1 MAVPALA
8 PNAPPSTRSSVP
20 PSPRT
25 SAIVDPRIGDLGPA
39 LLALEDGTVF
49 PGVAFGAPVAA
60 GGDLVVNTSQTGY
73 QEVCTDPSYAGQV
86 VVMTYP
92 LIGNYGRLI
101 ADDQSRRPWLRGLI
115 VANATAAVEE
125 DGLQLARLLRD
136 SGIPAIAGVDPR
148 ALARH
153 LRSKGS
159 LRGVILEPASGSAG
173 ALDRAAAVDR
183 ARAVPRWEDQDFV
196 AEVSPAAVTEVGA
209 GDDGL
214 PDDGP
219 LVGIV
224 DFGLKSNIVR
234 SLRRRG
240 LRVRVYP
247 HTVTSPDLLASDV
260 AGVVLSPGPGDPAR
274 LAGPVALAE
283 AIIDD
288 GRPLLGICLGHQ
300 IVGRA
305 AGAET
310 RRLRFG
316 HHGANHPVRDV
327 DTGLVQVTAQNHEV
341 QVVGDTLAR
350 DGGFHVSQVNLNDG
364 SVEGLRHATKP
375 IETVQYH
382 PEGAPG
388 PLDALAVFDRFV
400 AAVAPVAAAAVV
412 PADGT
417 ASSPAGPIAT
427 PASAAWTR

>member
-1 MAVPALA
+1 MALPALA
-8 PNAPPSTRSSVP
+8 PNAPPSPLRSNP
-20 PSPRT
+20 PGPLA
-25 SAIVDPRIGDLGPA
+25 SAIVDPRIGDHGVA
-39 LLALEDGTVF
+39 LLALEDGSIF
-49 PGVAFGAPVAA
+49 PGVAFGAPIAG

-92 LIGNYGRLI
+92 LIGNYGRVLV
-101 ADDQSRRPWLRGLI
+101 DDQSRKPWLRGLI
-115 VANATAAVEE
+115 VANATAAVLE
-125 DGLQLARLLRD
+125 DALQLARLLRD
-136 SGIPAIAGVDPR
+136 SGIPAIAGVDTR

-153 LRSKGS
+153 LRANGS
-159 LRGVILEPASGSAG
+159 LRGTVLEPG
-173 ALDRAAAVDR
+173 AMDPGAATDR

-196 AEVSPAAVTEVGA
+196 AEVSPAAVMEIGA
-209 GDDGL
+209 AQDGL

-219 LVGIV
+219 LVAIV
-224 DFGLKSNIVR
+224 DFGLKANIVR

-240 LRVRVYP
+240 LRVRVHP
-247 HTVTSPDLLASDV
+247 HTASAIDVLGADV

-274 LAGPVALAE
+274 LHGPVALAQ
-283 AIIDD
+283 AIIED

-300 IVGRA
+300 IIGRA

-327 DTGLVQVTAQNHEV
+327 DTGFVQVTAQNHEV
-341 QVVGDTLAR
+341 QVVGDSLPSTS
-350 DGGFHVSQVNLNDG
+350 GFHVSQVNLNDG

-400 AAVAPVAAAAVV
+400 AAVAA
-412 PADGT
+412 
-417 ASSPAGPIAT
+417 
-427 PASAAWTR
+427 R